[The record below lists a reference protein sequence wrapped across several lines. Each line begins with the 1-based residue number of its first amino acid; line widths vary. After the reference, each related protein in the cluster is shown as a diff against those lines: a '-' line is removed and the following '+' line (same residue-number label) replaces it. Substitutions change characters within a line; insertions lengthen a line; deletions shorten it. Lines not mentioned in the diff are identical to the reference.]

1 MSITPSNLNSSKA
14 SVVPHSEIGTAV
26 RRSREAI
33 GYTIADLSE
42 TCGLTQDEIS
52 EIELGADAGIR
63 QNFGGSRLHCRL
75 RHRPFW
81 SCENGAH
88 PFGCA
93 TPRSFN
99 DRL

>member
-1 MSITPSNLNSSKA
+1 MSITPNNLNSSKA

-52 EIELGADAGIR
+52 EIELGADADPAKLR
-63 QNFGGSRLHCRL
+63 RLAAAL
-75 RHRPFW
+75 QVAPSTF
-81 SCENGAH
+81 
-88 PFGCA
+88 
-93 TPRSFN
+93 
-99 DRL
+99 LVM